1 MYFIL
6 NKKKIKDFYKKNTAK
21 TWLLLLFI
29 VVVIFVFHDAVLYK
43 KPIGK
48 VTNIS
53 VKHSRTDTNF
63 NNEGRKDQE
72 PIYEQVLTIKVLN
85 GTYKGKKVIVKEE
98 YGYSLIDSEKYK
110 KGDCVFLNITG
121 NKHDFSASIQGVK
134 RDQYVMLL
142 VVVLAYFIIFLMGK
156 RGVLIFLSLVI
167 NVGVF
172 IYGLN
177 LYQKGNDLRSIC
189 NVLIFFFTVITLF
202 LVNGVNQRSFIAI
215 ISTFITI
222 FFTILIFQMV
232 LKYGGNID
240 YAALDYITGNQDLE
254 LIFIASI
261 SIAGLGAIMDVSV
274 TISTALNELIV
285 KKPEMKGR
293 ELIYS
298 GKELGYDIMGTMT
311 NVLLFTYVCGLFPLI
326 IIKMKNSISLLTI
339 IKRQIPF
346 EISRFLIG
354 GIGILLAIPVT
365 IGVSLIW
372 ITIRRQKR

>member
-1 MYFIL
+1 
-6 NKKKIKDFYKKNTAK
+6 
-21 TWLLLLFI
+21 
-29 VVVIFVFHDAVLYK
+29 
-43 KPIGK
+43 GK